1 MAKERFMKK
10 VVAVNIIL
18 TRVLYYF
25 IFIGLNVVSYA
36 AGFGK
41 SSIDF
46 ESYFKQEDGNKVV
59 ALDTTTTQEVYLYLN
74 IGVREDGYFKGQVSF
89 ENSNFEI
96 DNSFKDPKVEKIESN
111 VIYLNQI
118 NSGESAEIKVKIK
131 QKQDEKYA
139 LSNLSKETNLKLS
152 GSLVMPKKEKEIQ
165 EISSVRVTYKSPLFI

>member
-18 TRVLYYF
+18 TMVLYYF

-74 IGVREDGYFKGQVSF
+74 IGVREDGF
-89 ENSNFEI
+89 
-96 DNSFKDPKVEKIESN
+96 
-111 VIYLNQI
+111 
-118 NSGESAEIKVKIK
+118 
-131 QKQDEKYA
+131 
-139 LSNLSKETNLKLS
+139 
-152 GSLVMPKKEKEIQ
+152 
-165 EISSVRVTYKSPLFI
+165 